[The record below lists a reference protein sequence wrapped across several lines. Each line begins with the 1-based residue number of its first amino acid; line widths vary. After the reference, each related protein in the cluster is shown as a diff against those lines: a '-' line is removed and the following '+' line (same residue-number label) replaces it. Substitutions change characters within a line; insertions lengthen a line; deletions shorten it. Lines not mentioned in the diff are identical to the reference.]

1 MFIERRL
8 QEEHKIAMRKCR
20 SFIVHAEILH
30 EISLKK
36 LPGTG
41 TEQM

>member
-8 QEEHKIAMRKCR
+8 QEEHKIAMYKFR
-20 SFIVHAEILH
+20 SFIVQEEILH
-30 EISLKK
+30 ENFLKK
-36 LPGTG
+36 LSGVG